1 MRGAVPVYT
10 FSARQEV
17 VLVEETKMV
26 KAGLLLLKML
36 NKGGGG
42 GGVVV
47 AYRWN
52 YEQTLKFK
60 KVNINYT
67 EILNSE

>member
-10 FSARQEV
+10 FSARKEV

-36 NKGGGG
+36 NKGGWGLG
-42 GGVVV
+42 LLHT
-47 AYRWN
+47 A
-52 YEQTLKFK
+52 
-60 KVNINYT
+60 
-67 EILNSE
+67 EITNKLSNLRR

>member
-42 GGVVV
+42 GGLLLHT
-47 AYRWN
+47 A
-52 YEQTLKFK
+52 
-60 KVNINYT
+60 
-67 EILNSE
+67 EITNKLSNLRR